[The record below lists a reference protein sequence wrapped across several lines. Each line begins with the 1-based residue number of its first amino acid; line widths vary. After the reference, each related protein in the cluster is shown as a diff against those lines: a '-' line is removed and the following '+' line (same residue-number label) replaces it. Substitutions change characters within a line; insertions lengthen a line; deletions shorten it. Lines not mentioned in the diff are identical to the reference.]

1 MISPRPKAQLIRENV
16 RSFVH
21 SNSRPPLPYY
31 FLFFLFLFR
40 FVVDT
45 DFGFGA
51 GIGPLCVIRIYDAGD
66 TMHQCCMSSSASV
79 VEVYEHFALQIFITM
94 IRAVSRVSKV
104 ASAGQI
110 LTQFHCA
117 V

>member
-1 MISPRPKAQLIRENV
+1 MY
-16 RSFVH
+16 VH
-21 SNSRPPLPYY
+21 SYILIPVL
-31 FLFFLFLFR
+31 LFPISY

-51 GIGPLCVIRIYDAGD
+51 GIGPLCVIRDLRCGGYDA
-66 TMHQCCMSSSASV
+66 MHQCCMSSSASV
-79 VEVYEHFALQIFITM
+79 VDVWEHFALHIFITM

-110 LTQFHCA
+110 LAQFHCA

>member
-1 MISPRPKAQLIRENV
+1 MYVHSYILIPVLLFPISYFSYFYFQLLSTQILDSGLGSV
-16 RSFVH
+16 LCVSFV
-21 SNSRPPLPYY
+21 
-31 FLFFLFLFR
+31 
-40 FVVDT
+40 
-45 DFGFGA
+45 
-51 GIGPLCVIRIYDAGD
+51 IYDAGD

-79 VEVYEHFALQIFITM
+79 VEVSEHFALQIFITM